1 MVTAAWRRAF
11 ACSLFVAPV
20 ILLGSGCSTSSGWRA
35 PWSGWGWGGASSPSA
50 TALNISKPSTQAPA
64 PVNTPGQPNRGVAAS
79 GGANASG
86 GYGSRE
92 TAPGAAHS
100 GNAVAAYPATAQAD
114 AYPAQPASTW
124 QPENVASGQVAPAAG
139 LQVGPYSMQS
149 NPAASGYSGKAPP
162 RGPAAGAPGYG
173 GREDYRTADQGAA
186 GSYRGGTAAGGAAPA
201 ENSDAGSSGSVYTES
216 EGAATATEP
225 NVYGPADET
234 SPAEGGNAAAAGPYS
249 NAEAPAESASP
260 RSYGPPNTVAPGA
273 SRPATSPPASGG
285 AGRAAL
291 PQSLSSSGGYRP
303 GSTSGGSTARN
314 ADFEQPQNA
323 SAPDNSPAGGT
334 TYR

>member
-79 GGANASG
+79 GGATPSG

-114 AYPAQPASTW
+114 AQRL
-124 QPENVASGQVAPAAG
+124 
-139 LQVGPYSMQS
+139 LQQ
-149 NPAASGYSGKAPP
+149 
-162 RGPAAGAPGYG
+162 
-173 GREDYRTADQGAA
+173 
-186 GSYRGGTAAGGAAPA
+186 
-201 ENSDAGSSGSVYTES
+201 
-216 EGAATATEP
+216 
-225 NVYGPADET
+225 
-234 SPAEGGNAAAAGPYS
+234 
-249 NAEAPAESASP
+249 
-260 RSYGPPNTVAPGA
+260 
-273 SRPATSPPASGG
+273 
-285 AGRAAL
+285 RAL
-291 PQSLSSSGGYRP
+291 R
-303 GSTSGGSTARN
+303 
-314 ADFEQPQNA
+314 
-323 SAPDNSPAGGT
+323 
-334 TYR
+334 